1 MINLDDLNNI
11 PDSSTKLFIDVGTS
25 IDAPNAASWLKEHSD
40 CFVIGVEPNPENID
54 VLRKG
59 RNGNVSFPYLALDK
73 NAVIQHN
80 NTVAEINDR
89 FCIFECAIDNV
100 EEPTT
105 TSFYMTDDRNSGCS
119 SLLMPTEKLGLDV
132 KKVHQVDVVPLQMI
146 LKKLIPSR
154 FEYVTFLKTDAQG
167 KDIDVVKSCKDYLN
181 KIFVLQMEVN
191 TVGQYENEQ
200 NLEEIEQFMFSNN
213 FTTLG
218 GNFYDRIYVNKEL
231 ASKMPTP
238 SIKFIET

>member
-1 MINLDDLNNI
+1 MIDLDDLRNI

-25 IDAPNAASWLKEHSD
+25 IDAPNAASWLKEYSD
-40 CFVIGVEPNPENID
+40 CFVVGIEPNPENID

-59 RNGNVSFPYLALDK
+59 RDGNVSFPYLALDK
-73 NAVIQHN
+73 NAVMQYN

-132 KKVHQVDVVPLQMI
+132 KKVHQVDVIPLQMI

-154 FEYVTFLKTDAQG
+154 FEHVTFLKTDAQG

-218 GNFYDRIYVNKEL
+218 GSFYDRIYVNKDL
-231 ASKMPTP
+231 ASKMPIP